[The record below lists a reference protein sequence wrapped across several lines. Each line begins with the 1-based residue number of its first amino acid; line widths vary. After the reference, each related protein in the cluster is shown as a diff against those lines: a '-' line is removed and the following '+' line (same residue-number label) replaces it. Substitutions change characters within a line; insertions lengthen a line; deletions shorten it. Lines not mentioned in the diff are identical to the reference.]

1 MINYPLEI
9 FEAYAKRQISKEEFI
24 KQFSRW
30 QEMSGLDYTC
40 KKTVDSSGVYFTY
53 RNITAT
59 IKDDKLHFKTYQND
73 TAKTPFEF
81 RRKVDF
87 YLEQKDR
94 AILKALSTMSFYFEK
109 AIKIIHNL
117 EINDYQANTV
127 FKHIYDCIEKAEY
140 WAEIERERMV
150 WL

>member
-87 YLEQKDR
+87 YLEQREREIDN
-94 AILKALSTMSFYFEK
+94 AILMAGFYFGK
-109 AIKIIHNL
+109 AIKAKNSS
-117 EINDYQANTV
+117 ETNDYQTN
-127 FKHIYDCIEKAEY
+127 IEKARY
-140 WAEIERERMV
+140 WAEIAKERMT

>member
-1 MINYPLEI
+1 MTNYPKDI
-9 FEAYAKRQISKEEFI
+9 FEAYSNQQINKEEFI
-24 KQFSRW
+24 KQFSKW
-30 QEMSGLDYTC
+30 QKMNELDYSC

-59 IKDDKLHFKTYQND
+59 IKNNKLHFKTDQND

-87 YLEQKDR
+87 YLNYRDR
-94 AILKALSTMSFYFEK
+94 AMIEPLIEMSFYHE
-109 AIKIIHNL
+109 KIIELMDKL
-117 EINDYQANTV
+117 ESNDYLKEV
-127 FKHIYDCIEKAEY
+127 
-140 WAEIERERMV
+140 MS